1 MGNTIPVDLER
12 QRRNKMG
19 RPMRKGN
26 MGVGAGKIQ
35 VTSYRRVGEA
45 ESQTAGSIVS
55 QRSTTKFN
63 VNCNGTNEV
72 LQLVNGTQGALAEG
86 TFIVNAKDDGGT
98 ATQVTKFRNRTI
110 QTEGGG
116 NFPYTISDSNAATA
130 AERTVDS
137 Q

>member
-1 MGNTIPVDLER
+1 
-12 QRRNKMG
+12 
-19 RPMRKGN
+19 MRKGN

-35 VTSYRRVGEA
+35 VTSYRRVGEV
-45 ESQTAGSIVS
+45 ESQTSGSLVS
-55 QRSTTKFN
+55 QRSTNKFF

-72 LQLVNGTQGALAEG
+72 LTLVNAAQGALAEG
-86 TFIVNAKDDGGT
+86 TFIVNAKDNTGT

-116 NFPYTISDSNAATA
+116 NFPYTIADTNAATA